1 MISRKENF
9 SLILFPENSPGFSM
23 NTGNQTKELF
33 LYEEMKKGK
42 EYAFDFFFNY
52 YYPGLC
58 VYAQKMISIP
68 EQESRDL
75 VQDVFVKF
83 WNDREKA
90 DICFSI
96 RSYLF
101 ASVKNRCLDLLR
113 KKDVLVK
120 TEELT
125 SNRDVGDE
133 SFETYV
139 LTELE
144 ALFNKSLDKLPE
156 RCREVFEMSRLHGLK
171 NREIAAKL
179 DISEKTVENQITKA
193 LHILRIELKDYLP
206 LLILFDLFH
215 FLK

>member
-1 MISRKENF
+1 
-9 SLILFPENSPGFSM
+9 M
-23 NTGNQTKELF
+23 NTDNQTKELF

-68 EQESRDL
+68 EQEARDL

-83 WNDREKA
+83 WNDREKS
-90 DICFSI
+90 DIRFSI

-101 ASVKNRCLDLLR
+101 ASVKNRCFDLLR
-113 KKDVLVK
+113 KKDRNIKVQEITNEVSVAD
-120 TEELT
+120 EL
-125 SNRDVGDE
+125 
-133 SFETYV
+133 FETFV
-139 LTELE
+139 LSELE

-156 RCREVFEMSRLHGLK
+156 RCREVFELSRFKGLK
-171 NREIAAKL
+171 NREIAAML
-179 DISEKTVENQITKA
+179 NLSEKTIENQITKA
-193 LHILRIELKDYLP
+193 LHILKTELKDYLP

-215 FLK
+215 FFR